1 MSALKVGDICIWQNQ
16 VGDMAYLNGTECTI
30 LGPLVINRGVNQ
42 FGKESVYVGHL
53 VDTKVPWFPSGA
65 YAELKDLRLKNPPAT
80 PEAIEEYNELINRIN
95 EGVTA

>member
-16 VGDMAYLNGTECTI
+16 VGEMAYLNGTECTI
-30 LGPLVINRGVNQ
+30 LGPLVIKSGVNQ
-42 FGKESVYVGHL
+42 FGKQSVYAGHL
-53 VDTKVPWFPSGA
+53 VDTKVPCFPDDF